1 MTEQTFAAGDQSTAR
16 TYLAGNYN
24 DQMARLTNAT
34 RALVIPLPSL
44 TLSDTGSSDL
54 SVALAN
60 HSLAYAGYRNLPAT
74 YHL

>member
-1 MTEQTFAAGDQSTAR
+1 
-16 TYLAGNYN
+16 
-24 DQMARLTNAT
+24 MARLTNAT

-60 HSLAYAGYRNLPAT
+60 HALAYAGYRNLPAT